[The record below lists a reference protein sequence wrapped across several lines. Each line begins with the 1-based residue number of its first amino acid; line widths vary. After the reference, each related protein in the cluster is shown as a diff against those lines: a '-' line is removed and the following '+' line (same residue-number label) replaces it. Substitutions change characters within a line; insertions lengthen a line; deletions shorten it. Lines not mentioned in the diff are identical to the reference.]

1 MKASA
6 RSLKGLD
13 WANLFMADVKD
24 GVGVYLSVYLLT
36 VKDWRP
42 DEIGLVVAVPG
53 IVGILVQPPA
63 GALIDR
69 SKYKRFLLI
78 AASAII
84 ALCCLVIIL
93 TGSFL
98 PIFLSQ
104 AMVGFVQSVYSPCI
118 AAITLGMVG
127 HALLS
132 KRIGR
137 NESFNHLGN
146 MIAAIL
152 AGLIG
157 RFISYEGIF
166 YFSIFQCVALIAAVL
181 FIKEQ
186 DIDHELA
193 RAADTTEGTAN
204 VTGVKHLLK
213 NRNILFFTISMALFH
228 LANAAMLP
236 LVGQKMG
243 LLDKEN
249 SSLYLSGAII
259 IAQGVMAFVAT
270 YSGNKAEN
278 GRKKIMMIAFLLLPV
293 RAMLFAFIDQPFVLT
308 GIQLLDGIGAGIF
321 GVVSILM
328 IADLSKGTGRFN
340 LLQGL
345 VYSAIG
351 LAAALSSILG
361 GLVVQHFGYMAGFIS
376 LAAIGIAGLI
386 FFLLSVPETLNIPT
400 AEPTEKAPLATNLGN
415 TPGAIKLTP

>member
-6 RSLKGLD
+6 GSLRALD
-13 WANLFMADVKD
+13 WLNVFMADVKD

-36 VKDWRP
+36 VKDWKP
-42 DEIGLVVAVPG
+42 DEIGVVIAIPG

-69 SKYKRFLLI
+69 TKYKRALLMS
-78 AASAII
+78 ASIVI
-84 ALCCLVIIL
+84 ALCCLVVIL
-93 TGSFL
+93 TGSFW
-98 PIFLSQ
+98 PIFMSQ
-104 AMVGFVQSVYSPCI
+104 AMVGFVQSVYSPCV

-127 HALLS
+127 HVLLS

-146 MIAAIL
+146 MIAAII

-157 RFISYEGIF
+157 RFVSYEGIF
-166 YFSIFQCVALIAAVL
+166 YFSIFQCIALVAAVL
-181 FIKEQ
+181 FLKEK

-193 RAADTTEGTAN
+193 RAAEPSVAAAGGAGIKALFQN
-204 VTGVKHLLK
+204 RIILLF
-213 NRNILFFTISMALFH
+213 IIAMGLFH

-243 LLDKEN
+243 LVDKQN

-259 IAQGVMAFVAT
+259 MAQGVMAFVAP
-270 YSGNKAEN
+270 YSGSKAEA
-278 GRKKIMMIAFLLLPV
+278 GRKKLMLVAFLLLPV
-293 RAMLFAFIDQPFVLT
+293 RALLFAFIEQPIALT

-340 LLQGL
+340 LLQGV
-345 VYSAIG
+345 VYSSIG
-351 LAAALSSILG
+351 LAAALSNILAG
-361 GLVVQHFGYMAGFIS
+361 FVVRHFGYTIGFIS
-376 LAAIGIAGLI
+376 LAAIAVGSML
-386 FFLLSVPETLNIPT
+386 FFMFFVPETKEINTARSESSPPLNI
-400 AEPTEKAPLATNLGN
+400 APAV
-415 TPGAIKLTP
+415 